1 MHGRA
6 DEVDQ
11 RMRLIRCAAITGTVL
26 LSFACGGS
34 KAPSSPTPVNLT
46 LKGTVSDPGG
56 DRQSVLGVSIPP
68 DLISATIDVSGGSAT
83 ILVTFAPGTLE
94 PTFTL
99 FSVLLDTDENPAT
112 GNSGI
117 GADGT
122 TFGWDYSVAG
132 VNPQGSTTAQIA
144 RALGP
149 GQPGQVTPVGTATV
163 TFPAA
168 DQARV
173 TVPLSV
179 LGGDDGRMSFKVIC
193 QQWIAGPNTTGVL
206 DWMPD
211 VGQAA
216 GLVR

>member
-1 MHGRA
+1 VICA
-6 DEVDQ
+6 AV
-11 RMRLIRCAAITGTVL
+11 RMRWIRCAAIAGTVL
-26 LSFACGGS
+26 LSISCGGS
-34 KAPSSPTPVNLT
+34 KAPSSPTPTPST
-46 LKGTVSDPGG
+46 LRGTTSDLPG

-68 DLISATIDVSGGSAT
+68 DLISATIDVSGGSAA
-83 ILVTFAPGTLE
+83 ILVTFAPGSLE

-99 FSVLLDTDENPAT
+99 FNVLLDTDENPAT
-112 GNSGI
+112 GNFGI
-117 GADGT
+117 GADST
-122 TFGWDYSVAG
+122 TFGWDYSISG
-132 VNPQGSTTAQIA
+132 VNPQGSTTAQIG

-173 TVPLSV
+173 TVPLSL
-179 LGGDDGRMSFKVIC
+179 LGNDDGRMSFKVNC
-193 QQWIAGPNTTGVL
+193 MQWIAGPNNTGVL

-216 GLVR
+216 ALVR

>member
-1 MHGRA
+1 MKDA
-6 DEVDQ
+6 AAW
-11 RMRLIRCAAITGTVL
+11 MRWIKCAAIAGTVL

-34 KAPSSPTPVNLT
+34 KPPSSPSSVSST
-46 LKGTVSDPGG
+46 LKGTASDLPG

-68 DLISATIDVSGGSAT
+68 DLIAATIDVSGGSAT

-99 FSVLLDTDENPAT
+99 FTVLLDTDENPAT
-112 GNSGI
+112 GNSGT
-117 GADGT
+117 GADST
-122 TFGWDYSVAG
+122 TFGWDYSIAG
-132 VNPQGSTTAQIA
+132 VSPQGSTTAQIS

-149 GQPGQVTPVGTATV
+149 GQQGQVTGVGTATV

-179 LGGDDGRMSFKVIC
+179 LGGDDGKMSFKVVC
-193 QQWIAGPNTTGVL
+193 QQWIAGPNNTGVL

-216 GLVR
+216 ALVR

>member
-1 MHGRA
+1 
-6 DEVDQ
+6 
-11 RMRLIRCAAITGTVL
+11 MRWIRSAAITGVVL

-34 KAPSSPTPVNLT
+34 KAPSSPTPINLT
-46 LKGTVSDPGG
+46 LKGTASDPGG

-68 DLISATIDVSGGSAT
+68 DLISATIEVSGGGAT

-99 FSVLLDTDENPAT
+99 FTVLLDTDENPAT
-112 GNSGI
+112 GNFGT
-117 GADGT
+117 GADST
-122 TFGWDYSVAG
+122 TFGWDYSVSG
-132 VNPQGSTTAQIA
+132 VNPQGSTTAQIS

-149 GQPGQVTPVGTATV
+149 GQQGQVSGVGTATV

-179 LGGDDGRMSFKVIC
+179 LGGDDGRM
-193 QQWIAGPNTTGVL
+193 
-206 DWMPD
+206 
-211 VGQAA
+211 
-216 GLVR
+216 